1 MSQIKYE
8 PTGRIVLIT
17 LDGEGDLN
25 LGAVS
30 ADLHA
35 RLTEYRD
42 NPELWC
48 AVVTGAGEKALSAG
62 ANLKGDRPG
71 WNTSVWHAR
80 ALDMLTGGEF
90 NKPLIAAINGYC
102 LGAGMMLALGCDV
115 RIATDTATFGLPE
128 LRYGFPP
135 GMGSTWRLTRAI
147 PLGPAMEMILTGD
160 RITAAQAHNWG
171 LINKI
176 VPAAELIPEAMKLA
190 ERIVA
195 NPPLAVQASKELA
208 LRALEMPLDEHLRLQ
223 ALMSSITRQTEDA
236 GEGAKAFAE
245 KRKPNFHGR

>member
-1 MSQIKYE
+1 MIGYE
-8 PTGRIVLIT
+8 RKGRVVLIT
-17 LDGEGDLN
+17 LEGVGDLN
-25 LGAVS
+25 LGAVGP
-30 ADLHA
+30 DLHA

-42 NPELWC
+42 DPELWC
-48 AVVTGAGEKALSAG
+48 AVVTGAGERAFSAG

-71 WNTSVWHAR
+71 WNTSVWQAR

-90 NKPLIAAINGYC
+90 FKPLIAAINGYC
-102 LGAGMMLALGCDV
+102 LGAGMMLALGCDL
-115 RIATDTATFGLPE
+115 RIATESATFGLPE

-160 RITAAQAHNWG
+160 RVTADQALHWG
-171 LINKI
+171 LINRV
-176 VPAAELIPEAMKLA
+176 VPTAELIPEAMKLA
-190 ERIVA
+190 ERIIA

-208 LRALEMPLDEHLRLQ
+208 LRGLDMPLDEHLRLQ

-236 GEGAKAFAE
+236 KEGARAFAE
-245 KRKPNFHGR
+245 KRKPDFKGR